1 MARGARRETIKVEGL
16 REWQR
21 DVGKAEKETKQKTR
35 EGLQRAAEPVLQDWR
50 RQLSPIH
57 ELSASKLRARV
68 RQAGVFVLQTA
79 RKTTG
84 ERPDFAAL
92 QVAQGER
99 ALDAKSDEAEREL
112 EESINELADI
122 AEGRARA
129 I

>member
-1 MARGARRETIKVEGL
+1 MARGAKVDTIKVEGL

-21 DVGKAEKETKQKTR
+21 DVGKAEKETKEKTR

-50 RQLSPIH
+50 RQLEPIH
-57 ELSASKLRARV
+57 DVSASKLKIRV
-68 RQAGVFVLQTA
+68 RQAGVFILQTA

-84 ERPDFAAL
+84 DRPDFAAL

-99 ALDAKSDEAEREL
+99 ALDAKADEAEREL

-122 AEGRARA
+122 AEGKHF
-129 I
+129 

>member
-1 MARGARRETIKVEGL
+1 MPRGARTETIKVEGL

-21 DVGKAEKETKQKTR
+21 DVGKAEKETKDKTR

-50 RQLSPIH
+50 SQLEPIH
-57 ELSASKLRARV
+57 DVSASKLKIRV
-68 RQAGVFVLQTA
+68 RQAGVFILQTA

-84 ERPDFAAL
+84 DRPDFAAL

-99 ALDAKSDEAEREL
+99 ALDAKADEAEREL
-112 EESINELADI
+112 EQSINELADI
-122 AEGRARA
+122 AEGKH